1 MVLPVE
7 WSKEAGRDVEGIR
20 DYIRRDSE
28 FYARVVVEKIIAVG
42 RKIERFPKAGR
53 IVPEINDETFRE
65 RSVYSYR
72 VIYRIREDRS
82 TILAVVHGKRLLS
95 SLGDRFDPRRD

>member
-1 MVLPVE
+1 MVLEVE
-7 WSKEAGRDVEGIR
+7 WSAEAGRDVEGIK

-28 FYARVVVEKIIAVG
+28 FYARVVTEKIIGIG

-53 IVPEINDETFRE
+53 IVPELDKETFRE

-72 VIYRIREDRS
+72 VIYRIGEDRI
-82 TILAVVHGKRLLS
+82 TVVAIVHGKRLLS
-95 SLGDRFDPRRD
+95 SLGDRFEP